1 MEKGTWE
8 QFTVSEQALTPGSED
23 GERVFETTLR
33 PQTFSEYVGQYRLK
47 EQLHVCI
54 QAALGRG
61 EALDHAIFYGPPG
74 LGKTTIAHVIANELG
89 VKIRATSG
97 VALAHAGDLAALLST
112 LTDREVLF
120 VDDIHRLP
128 RAVEEA
134 FYPAMEDYHLD
145 ILIGKGA
152 GARTMKLDIPP
163 FTLIGATTQA
173 GLLTSPLRDRFGLV
187 HRLEFY
193 TPQELE
199 NIITRS
205 ARILNVAI
213 ELKGAEVIAQ
223 RSRGTPRIAN
233 RILKRV
239 RDFAQVKADSQIT
252 KLVAEE
258 ALAWIGVD
266 PEGFDDMDQKLLL
279 AIIDRFAGGPVG
291 LDTLAAAISEER
303 ATLEDVYE
311 PYLLQ
316 AGFIERTARGRIA
329 TAKAFDHFGR
339 KSPPRQQ
346 ILTEGT

>member
-1 MEKGTWE
+1 M
-8 QFTVSEQALTPGSED
+8 SEQPLAIESED
-23 GERVFETTLR
+23 GERVFEATLR
-33 PQTFSEYVGQYRLK
+33 PQVFSEYVGQHRLK

-54 QAALGRG
+54 QAAKKRG

-74 LGKTTIAHVIANELG
+74 LGKTTIAHVIAKELG
-89 VKIRATSG
+89 VQIRATSG
-97 VALAHAGDLAALLST
+97 VALAHAGDLAALLTT
-112 LTDREVLF
+112 LTTHEVLF
-120 VDDIHRLP
+120 VDEIHRLP
-128 RAVEEA
+128 RPVEEA

-193 TPQELE
+193 TSQDLE
-199 NIITRS
+199 NIVMRS
-205 ARILNVAI
+205 AQILNVVI
-213 ELKGAEVIAQ
+213 TQEGAEVIAQ

-239 RDFAQVKADSQIT
+239 RDFAQVKADGQIT
-252 KLVAEE
+252 KIVAEK

-279 AIIDRFAGGPVG
+279 TIIDRFTGGPVG

-303 ATLEDVYE
+303 ATIEDVSE

-329 TAKAFDHFGR
+329 TSKAFEHFGR
-339 KSPPRQQ
+339 KSPPHQQ
-346 ILTEGT
+346 VLPDRSEC

>member
-1 MEKGTWE
+1 M
-8 QFTVSEQALTPGSED
+8 SED
-23 GERVFETTLR
+23 ILTVELEERERVFEVTLR
-33 PQTFSEYVGQYRLK
+33 PKTFAEYVGQYRLK
-47 EQLHVCI
+47 EQLHVSI
-54 QAALGRG
+54 QASLGRG

-89 VKIRATSG
+89 AKIRATSG
-97 VALAHAGDLAALLST
+97 VALAHAGDLAALLTT

-120 VDDIHRLP
+120 VDEIHRLP
-128 RAVEEA
+128 RTVEEA

-145 ILIGKGA
+145 LLIGKGA

-193 TPQELE
+193 TPHELE
-199 NIITRS
+199 NIVTRS
-205 ARILNVAI
+205 AQILNVAI
-213 ELKGAEVIAQ
+213 EREGAVVIAK

-239 RDFAQVKADSQIT
+239 RDFAQVKANGRIT
-252 KLVAEE
+252 KPIAEE
-258 ALAWIGVD
+258 ALAWVGVD
-266 PEGFDDMDQKLLL
+266 PEGFDEMDRKLLL
-279 AIIDRFAGGPVG
+279 TIIDRFAGGPVG

-303 ATLEDVYE
+303 ATIEDVSE

-329 TAKAFDHFGR
+329 TAKAFEHFGR
-339 KSPPRQQ
+339 KTPPRQQ
-346 ILTEGT
+346 ALTEGS

>member
-1 MEKGTWE
+1 MTM
-8 QFTVSEQALTPGSED
+8 TPEE
-23 GERVFETTLR
+23 GEHVFEATLR
-33 PQTFSEYVGQYRLK
+33 PKTFAEYVGQHRLK
-47 EQLHVCI
+47 EQLDVCI
-54 QAALGRG
+54 QAASGRG

-74 LGKTTIAHVIANELG
+74 LGKTTIAHVIAHELG

-97 VALAHAGDLAALLST
+97 VALAHAGDLAAILTT

-120 VDDIHRLP
+120 VDEIHRLP

-145 ILIGKGA
+145 LLIGKGS
-152 GARTMKLDIPP
+152 GARTMKLDIRP

-193 TPQELE
+193 TSQELE
-199 NIITRS
+199 HIITRS
-205 ARILNVAI
+205 AHILNVCITPEGATAI
-213 ELKGAEVIAQ
+213 AK

-239 RDFAQVKADSQIT
+239 RDFAQVKADGRIT
-252 KLVAEE
+252 QLIAED

-266 PEGFDDMDQKLLL
+266 QEGFDDTDQKVLL

-291 LDTLAAAISEER
+291 IDALAAAISEER
-303 ATLEDVYE
+303 STIEDVYE

-316 AGFIERTARGRIA
+316 AGFIERTARGRVA
-329 TAKAFDHFGR
+329 TAKAFAHFGR
-339 KSPPRQQ
+339 KTHPCQQ
-346 ILTEGT
+346 MLTEGSRLHATT

>member
-1 MEKGTWE
+1 MEPE
-8 QFTVSEQALTPGSED
+8 ESEQI
-23 GERVFETTLR
+23 FEANLR
-33 PQTFSEYVGQYRLK
+33 PKTFAEYVGQYRLK

-54 QAALGRG
+54 QAAIGRG

-97 VALAHAGDLAALLST
+97 VALAHAGDLAALLTT
-112 LTDREVLF
+112 LADREVLF
-120 VDDIHRLP
+120 VDEIHRLP

-145 ILIGKGA
+145 LMIGKGA
-152 GARTMKLDIPP
+152 GARTLKLDIPP

-193 TPQELE
+193 APQELE
-199 NIITRS
+199 SIVTRS
-205 ARILNVAI
+205 AHILNVMI
-213 ELKGAEVIAQ
+213 EPEGAKVIAK

-239 RDFAQVKADSQIT
+239 RDFAQVKANGQIT
-252 KLVAEE
+252 QSVAEE
-258 ALAWIGVD
+258 ALLWIGVD
-266 PEGFDDMDQKLLL
+266 PEGFDDTDQKLLL

-291 LDTLAAAISEER
+291 LDTLAAAISEES
-303 ATLEDVYE
+303 TTIEDVYE

-329 TAKAFDHFGR
+329 TAKAFEHFGR

-346 ILTEGT
+346 TLTES

>member
-1 MEKGTWE
+1 MEPE
-8 QFTVSEQALTPGSED
+8 ESEQI
-23 GERVFETTLR
+23 FEANLR
-33 PQTFSEYVGQYRLK
+33 PKTFAEYVGQYRLK

-54 QAALGRG
+54 QAAIGRG

-97 VALAHAGDLAALLST
+97 VALAHAGDLAALLTT
-112 LTDREVLF
+112 LADREVLF
-120 VDDIHRLP
+120 VDEIHRLP

-145 ILIGKGA
+145 LMIGKGA
-152 GARTMKLDIPP
+152 GARTLKLDIPP

-193 TPQELE
+193 APQELE
-199 NIITRS
+199 SIVTRS
-205 ARILNVAI
+205 AHILNVMI
-213 ELKGAEVIAQ
+213 EPEGAKVIAK

-239 RDFAQVKADSQIT
+239 RDFAQVKANGQIT
-252 KLVAEE
+252 QSVAEE
-258 ALAWIGVD
+258 ALLWIGVD
-266 PEGFDDMDQKLLL
+266 PEGFDDTDQKLLL

-291 LDTLAAAISEER
+291 LDTLAAAISEES
-303 ATLEDVYE
+303 TTIEDVYE

-329 TAKAFDHFGR
+329 TAKAFEHFGR

-346 ILTEGT
+346 PLTES

>member
-1 MEKGTWE
+1 MTEPTMNTE
-8 QFTVSEQALTPGSED
+8 SED
-23 GERVFETTLR
+23 VEQVFEASLR
-33 PQTFSEYVGQYRLK
+33 PKTFAEYVGQYRLK
-47 EQLHVCI
+47 EQLRVCI
-54 QAALGRG
+54 QAALGRE

-74 LGKTTIAHVIANELG
+74 LGKTTIAHVIAHELG

-97 VALAHAGDLAALLST
+97 VALTHAGDLAALLTT
-112 LTDREVLF
+112 LTDKEVLF
-120 VDDIHRLP
+120 VDEIHRLP

-145 ILIGKGA
+145 LLIGKGA
-152 GARTMKLDIPP
+152 NARTMKLDIPP

-193 TPQELE
+193 LPSELE
-199 NIITRS
+199 EIVVRS
-205 ARILNVAI
+205 AHILNVGI
-213 ELKGAEVIAQ
+213 DQEGAVVIAE

-239 RDFAQVKADSQIT
+239 RDFAQVKANGHIT
-252 KLVAEE
+252 KQVADD

-266 PEGFDDMDQKLLL
+266 PEGFDDTDQKFLL

-291 LDTLAAAISEER
+291 IDTLAAAMSEER
-303 ATLEDVYE
+303 VTIEDVCE

-329 TAKAFDHFGR
+329 TAKAFEHFGR
-339 KSPPRQQ
+339 KTPPRQQ
-346 ILTEGT
+346 TLTEG